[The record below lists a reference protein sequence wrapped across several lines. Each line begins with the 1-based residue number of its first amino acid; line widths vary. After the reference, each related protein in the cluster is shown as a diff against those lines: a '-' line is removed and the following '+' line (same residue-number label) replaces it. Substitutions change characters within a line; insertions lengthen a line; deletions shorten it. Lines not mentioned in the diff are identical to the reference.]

1 MSSRSAG
8 TLDIFGAHSVL
19 ARGRLAADT
28 VAALPAVAC
37 LELPAFQLQLLLRQR
52 PEWRHHPAV
61 VIDEDRPQGL
71 ILEANANARRKGI
84 HPGQRY
90 AHALGLSRDL
100 RAGVIPPH
108 VLGAGLAH
116 VIAQLRAFTPHIEP
130 SADEPGLFW
139 LDASGLG
146 GLYGSSFDWALRL
159 TDILE
164 IETFV
169 SFIAVGFTRF
179 GTYAAVK
186 SLGVE
191 HVGHHAPPHPTNAT
205 MPPLAARIRVMTSHG
220 AEHKLASA
228 VPLTYLAL
236 PPTLRER
243 LDRLSIRTLG
253 ELLTLP
259 RAGLAKRW
267 GPRVVE
273 LVRLLSGETLVPLAP
288 TPEAPRR
295 KAEVLLDY
303 VERDATRLLV
313 HIEALLSELVEPL
326 VAGSRKVTELVLTLG
341 REGRRS
347 RAAAVSPDVSI
358 RFGTTKDET
367 YGDRSDRSGEPSRPF
382 HGSGAVARADVSPD
396 VSIRFGTTKDETYGD
411 RSDRSGEPS
420 RPFHG
425 SGAVARADVSLENP
439 KTSLQSTQ
447 LEHHRFRPAA
457 PTNEM
462 VLLLDLVR
470 LRLERLAASAIT
482 HADAPAPVR
491 SRFGP
496 TLPNTPAGFVLVAVE
511 LFDTAATAEQARFF
525 ADAPH
530 RDLAAAARALA
541 RIAAELGE
549 DAVTRIAPRE
559 GHLPRAQQSLVRLA
573 PDDLRL
579 PSIAPESPESTD
591 SPPAT
596 VAPPPLIRRFH
607 PLPEPLPARPRDLR
621 NDGWPSRQLAQGPI
635 VETSGP
641 YLVSGGWWG
650 ATQAGQ
656 HTRHEVSRDYA
667 FAETRRGDLLWIYYD
682 RRRRRWFEEGGVG

>member
-1 MSSRSAG
+1 MSKRSGGA
-8 TLDIFGAHSVL
+8 LDLSGDLFGAHGVL

-52 PEWRHHPAV
+52 REWRDYPAV

-71 ILEANANARRKGI
+71 ILEANAIARRLGI
-84 HPGQRY
+84 HPGLRY

-130 SADEPGLFW
+130 SSDEPGLFW
-139 LDASGLG
+139 LDASGLD
-146 GLYGSSFDWALRL
+146 GLYGSPFDWALRL
-159 TDILE
+159 TDILK
-164 IETFV
+164 IETFA

-191 HVGHHAPPHPTNAT
+191 HVGRSASHPTQSGPT
-205 MPPLAARIRVMTSHG
+205 HPERVEPDKGPDKGLPPLAARIRVMTSHG

-259 RAGLAKRW
+259 RQGLAKRW

-273 LVRLLSGETLVPLAP
+273 LVRLLSGETLVPLVP

-295 KAEVLLDY
+295 RAETLLDY
-303 VERDATRLLV
+303 VERDATRLII
-313 HIEALLSELVEPL
+313 HIEALLTELVEPL

-341 REGRRS
+341 REGRRA
-347 RAAAVSPDVSI
+347 RLEAAVSP
-358 RFGTTKDET
+358 
-367 YGDRSDRSGEPSRPF
+367 
-382 HGSGAVARADVSPD
+382 
-396 VSIRFGTTKDETYGD
+396 
-411 RSDRSGEPS
+411 
-420 RPFHG
+420 
-425 SGAVARADVSLENP
+425 LNP
-439 KTSLQSTQ
+439 NSSVQSTH

-457 PTNEM
+457 PTCELA
-462 VLLLDLVR
+462 LLLDLVR
-470 LRLERLAASAIT
+470 LRLERLAQAATSNPDEPT
-482 HADAPAPVR
+482 SRPGR
-491 SRFGP
+491 SQRFGP
-496 TLPNTPAGFVLVAVE
+496 SMPNTPAGFVLVAVE
-511 LFDTAATAEQARFF
+511 LFDTVAIPEQTHFF

-530 RDLAAAARALA
+530 RDLAAAARALT

-559 GHLPRAQQSLVRLA
+559 GHLPRAQQSLVRLS

-579 PSIAPESPESTD
+579 PSIAPDNMSTQ
-591 SPPAT
+591 AT
-596 VAPPPLIRRFH
+596 LATPPLIRRFH
-607 PLPEPLPARPRDLR
+607 PLVEPLPARPRDLR
-621 NDGWPSRQLAQGPI
+621 NDGWPSRELAQGPI

-667 FAETRRGDLLWIYYD
+667 FAETRRGDLLWIFYD

>member
-8 TLDIFGAHSVL
+8 TLDIFGAQGVL
-19 ARGRLAADT
+19 ARKHLEADT
-28 VAALPAVAC
+28 VASLPAVAC
-37 LELPAFQLQLLLRQR
+37 LELPAFRLQLLLRQR

-71 ILEANANARRKGI
+71 ILEANTIARRKGI
-84 HPGQRY
+84 HPGLRY

-116 VIAQLRAFTPHIEP
+116 VIVQLRAFTPHIEP

-139 LDASGLG
+139 LDASGLD

-191 HVGHHAPPHPTNAT
+191 HVDHHASPHTAPPSFPSSNANAG

-313 HIEALLSELVEPL
+313 HIEALLSALVPS
-326 VAGSRKVTELVLTLG
+326 VAASSRKVTELVLTLG

-347 RAAAVSPDVSI
+347 RIAPSVSP
-358 RFGTTKDET
+358 ET
-367 YGDRSDRSGEPSRPF
+367 
-382 HGSGAVARADVSPD
+382 
-396 VSIRFGTTKDETYGD
+396 
-411 RSDRSGEPS
+411 
-420 RPFHG
+420 
-425 SGAVARADVSLENP
+425 P

-470 LRLERLAASAIT
+470 LRLERLAAAAIT
-482 HADAPAPVR
+482 HADAPTPR
-491 SRFGP
+491 SRSRQA
-496 TLPNTPAGFVLVAVE
+496 LPNTPAGFVLVAVE
-511 LFDTAATAEQARFF
+511 LFDSAATPEQARFF
-525 ADAPH
+525 TDAPH

-579 PSIAPESPESTD
+579 PSIAPESTKSTEL
-591 SPPAT
+591 PLAT
-596 VAPPPLIRRFH
+596 PPLIRRFH

-635 VETSGP
+635 IETSGP

-650 ATQAGQ
+650 ATQTGQ